1 MCALQMVNDHFP
13 GQADQRRLHSELA
26 RLGSDALLSAD
37 GSIAT
42 ARTASG
48 QLDVT
53 ASTDDLAA
61 LSFA

>member
-1 MCALQMVNDHFP
+1 MHLPQMVNDHFAGP
-13 GQADQRRLHSELA
+13 GAQRQLRSELA
-26 RLGSDALLSAD
+26 RLGSDALLPAAGSAP
-37 GSIAT
+37 

-53 ASTDDLAA
+53 ASTNDLAA

>member
-1 MCALQMVNDHFP
+1 MVNDHFV

-26 RLGSDALLSAD
+26 RLGSDALLSTD
-37 GSIAT
+37 GSFSAGR
-42 ARTASG
+42 AASG

>member
-1 MCALQMVNDHFP
+1 MVNDHFA

-26 RLGSDALLSAD
+26 RLGSEALPPAD
-37 GSIAT
+37 GGGAASRA
-42 ARTASG
+42 ASG